1 MDKKNDAPS
10 YREERKQRLA
20 KAAKKKNMKKGDT
33 TDLIAGIIKAIAI
46 VAVIGILCAG
56 LYIYGVPQSIMPALK
71 VGDRTYTMSEYSY
84 YYSTVF
90 QTYANTAYSYV
101 SQYGFNLSGFDYTIS
116 PADQTTKD
124 DDGNEITWD
133 EFFRNNVVETLE
145 TYNYYLDLAEK
156 DNITLNDKYKE
167 QVESDLSEL
176 ASTAS
181 SNSLSTSRYISYMF
195 GRGLNEKKFRSL
207 LEDQYLVA
215 QIIESQEDE
224 IKEGIT
230 MEDIEAAY
238 EADPSEYEAIDIR
251 LLGIAIEKD
260 EEAENTAD
268 DTTEAVADDTTEAVA
283 DDTTEAV
290 ADDTTEAAADDTT
303 EAPAADD
310 TTEAASEPE
319 TEAPAAEPSEA
330 ELIANEMLSKVTD
343 EDSFIELCKEY
354 CAEDQKATFEDP
366 SASLAMG
373 IKKTTVA
380 QNIDEELADWL
391 FSEERQVGDKR
402 VFVASDYAYVIM
414 IKNTAYREET
424 PLVSAR
430 HILISYSE
438 IANELAAEAA
448 TEADTTE
455 AVTDEPASEE
465 TPADDTTAA
474 PEETTPATDDT
485 TEAAE
490 NSNEV
495 LTASDGKEITADGSY
510 SAEVVLKAYEK
521 ALEIYNTYLSGEK
534 TEEAFAELAEQYSD
548 DTGSIKS
555 GSDDSDSSGTS
566 TSEGGLYEDIAKG
579 KMVAPFEEWV
589 YDESRQPGDVGLV
602 QTTYGWHVMYFVSSH
617 EEAQWIEEIRDSI
630 ASDKQKE
637 YEESVSDQIKGAA
650 STTMFTKLAGNAA
663 LSAVEKLYGL
673 K

>member
-33 TDLIAGIIKAIAI
+33 TDIIAGIIKAIAI

-56 LYIYGVPQSIMPALK
+56 LYIYGVPQSLTPALK

-116 PADQTTKD
+116 PADQTKKD

-133 EFFRNNVVETLE
+133 QFFRDNVAETLE

-167 QVESDLSEL
+167 QIESDISEI
-176 ASTAS
+176 AATAS
-181 SNSLSTSRYISYMF
+181 SNNLSTSRYISYMF
-195 GRGLNEKKFRSL
+195 GKGLNEKKLRSL

-238 EADPSEYEAIDIR
+238 EADPSDYESVDIR
-251 LLGIAIEKD
+251 LLGIAIEED
-260 EEAENTAD
+260 EAEENTSD
-268 DTTEAVADDTTEAVA
+268 DTAEAA
-283 DDTTEAV
+283 

-303 EAPAADD
+303 EAAADDTTEAAADDTTEATADD
-310 TTEAASEPE
+310 TTEAASEAE
-319 TEAPAAEPSEA
+319 TEPAASEPTEA

-343 EDSFIELCKEY
+343 EASFIELCKEY
-354 CAEDQKATFEDP
+354 CAEDQKETFEDP
-366 SASLAMG
+366 SASLAIG
-373 IKKTTVA
+373 IKKSTVA

-391 FSEERQVGDKR
+391 FSEERQAGDKR
-402 VFVASDYAYVIM
+402 VFVAKDYAYVIM
-414 IKNTAYREET
+414 VKNTAYREET

-430 HILISYSE
+430 HILISFSE

-448 TEADTTE
+448 AEPVSDDTEENT
-455 AVTDEPASEE
+455 SEE
-465 TPADDTTAA
+465 TAEAPENTATETEDTTV
-474 PEETTPATDDT
+474 
-485 TEAAE
+485 AAE
-490 NSNEV
+490 QANDK
-495 LTASDGKEITADGSY
+495 LTASDGKEITAQGSY

-521 ALEIYNTYLSGEK
+521 ALEIYNKYLSGEQ

-548 DTGSIKS
+548 DTASIKS
-555 GSDDSDSSGTS
+555 GNDSSDDSTTASN

-579 KMVAPFEEWV
+579 KMVAPFEEWI

-602 QTTYGWHVMYFVSSH
+602 QTSYGWHVMYFVSSH

-650 STTMFTKLAGNAA
+650 STTIFTNLAGKAA
-663 LSAVEKLYGL
+663 LSSVEKLYGL